1 MFEIRATTHDEADKP
16 IDRILDFRRGES
28 LADGEIAVF
37 VIKSDF
43 RWADIRQA
51 FHAVGRCD
59 RLIKVGRMHISN
71 DIK

>member
-1 MFEIRATTHDEADKP
+1 VFEIRAAPHDEADEP

-37 VIKSDF
+37 VIKGDF

-51 FHAVGRCD
+51 FHAVGRGNW
-59 RLIKVGRMHISN
+59 LIKVGRMHISD

>member
-1 MFEIRATTHDEADKP
+1 
-16 IDRILDFRRGES
+16 

-37 VIKSDF
+37 VIKGDF

-51 FHAVGRCD
+51 FHAVGRGNW
-59 RLIKVGRMHISN
+59 LIKVGRMHISD